1 MLTVKGWLA
10 RTLVFATVAVSIPA
24 ALAVAANG
32 SSEPVA
38 ANGSIAPIAVNGS
51 GGTWQDSSL
60 SCSSCIGG
68 LETTCCGDMSPAA
81 MLPGARWYFQADLIA
96 LRRDAT
102 TNEDFQSRNSNV
114 FTLEDGEVVNTPI
127 SEIVLSTDDLHFQN
141 QAGYQLLLGY
151 MISDCYALEFSYFD
165 LHDWDE
171 IAAVRDNTAYVAEV
185 DDTLNPTVTYPN
197 SLFSPFSDFGNPP
210 IEGVDYNRLAQIS
223 YHNSLDNVELNVRHW
238 LRKRPSRLAISVL
251 WGGRHNAL
259 CEQFSYLTES
269 VYPGPGVSANA
280 INVRTRND
288 LWAFQVGSLL
298 EFCVDP
304 GWHLEYEIKGGIAH
318 NRAFQESVY
327 TATGGENAG
336 VYTARADKDLT
347 SWVASMRLDLV
358 YQFGAHLTTHI
369 GYQALFLGDLA
380 LASRNV
386 QTDLDILTLGPAML
400 NDGGHVVY
408 HGPEAGFVVTW

>member
-10 RTLVFATVAVSIPA
+10 WTLVVATVAVGIPA
-24 ALAVAANG
+24 TSAVAANG
-32 SSEPVA
+32 SSELLV
-38 ANGSIAPIAVNGS
+38 VNGS
-51 GGTWQDSSL
+51 DGSSHDMGL
-60 SCSSCIGG
+60 ACSSCIGG
-68 LETTCCGDMSPAA
+68 LETTCCGDMSPTA

-102 TNEDFQSRNSNV
+102 KNEDFQSWNANL
-114 FTLEDGEVVNTPI
+114 FTLDDGAVITTPI
-127 SEIVLSTDDLHFQN
+127 SETVLSTDQLHFQN
-141 QAGYQLLLGY
+141 QAGHQLLLGY

-165 LHDWDE
+165 LHDWEE
-171 IAAVRDNTAYVAEV
+171 IGAVRDNTEYVAEV
-185 DDTLNPTVTYPN
+185 DGDLNPTTTYPN

-210 IEGVDYNRLAQIS
+210 IEGVDYNRFAQIS
-223 YHNSLDNVELNVRHW
+223 YRSSLDNVELNVRHW

-251 WGGRHNAL
+251 WGGRHNAVH
-259 CEQFSYLTES
+259 EQFGYLTES
-269 VYPGPGVSANA
+269 VYPGPGVISNA
-280 INVRTRND
+280 VNVRTRNE

-304 GWHLEYEIKGGIAH
+304 GWHLEYEVKGGIAH

-327 TATGGENAG
+327 TVTGGENAG
-336 VYTARADKDLT
+336 VYTGRADKDLT

-380 LASRNV
+380 LASRNM
-386 QTDLDILTLGPAML
+386 QTDLDMLMLGPAML
-400 NDGGHVVY
+400 NDGGHVIY